1 MVCPSLAQGVL
12 PVPGSARVAR
22 PEDEGDDQADEREG
36 LGERGAEER
45 VGPGE
50 AGRLGLAGGRLDVGG
65 PDDPDADARADRGEA
80 VADRA
85 DAADEL
91 RRDLRDLDVHAGW
104 FLLCRS
110 PGQSPG
116 GWPGVVS
123 GGAVR
128 EPAPR
133 RPFGE
138 SPLARWRSRSA
149 GS

>member
-1 MVCPSLAQGVL
+1 MLYTSLRQWSWTGL
-12 PVPGSARVAR
+12 RSACVAR

-45 VGPGE
+45 VGPGQ
-50 AGRLGLAGGRLDVGG
+50 AGRLGLAGGRLDLGG
-65 PDDPDADARADRGEA
+65 PDDADADARAGRGGA

-116 GWPGVVS
+116 GWLGVVR
-123 GGAVR
+123 GGAVS
-128 EPAPR
+128 EPAR
-133 RPFGE
+133 RRRSGR
-138 SPLARWRSRSA
+138 SPSAR
-149 GS
+149 